1 MLLFVGLGNPRPSD
15 AGNRHNVGFMALD
28 RIAGRHGFQPWR
40 SRFRGALSE
49 GAVGGVKV
57 LALKPM
63 TYMNLSGEAVGEM
76 AHFYKLAP
84 EAVVVFHDELALAP
98 GKVKVKLGGGSA
110 GHNGLRS
117 IDQHLGSDYK
127 RVRIG
132 IGHPGDKALVH
143 PYVLRDFD
151 KEERVWLA
159 TLLDAIADAAPLLVK
174 GDDGEFMNR
183 CHLALNPPKPKP
195 PRAAKADGGDKPP
208 ESAAG

>member
-1 MLLFVGLGNPRPSD
+1 MRLFVGLGNPRPSD

-28 RIAGRHGFQPWR
+28 RIARRHGFGPWR
-40 SRFRGALSE
+40 SRFRGVLAE
-49 GAVGGVKV
+49 GSIGGVKV

-63 TYMNLSGEAVGEM
+63 TYMNLSGDAVGEA
-76 AHFYKLAP
+76 AHFYKLEP
-84 EAVVVFHDELALAP
+84 GQVVVFHDELALAP

-117 IDQHLGSDYK
+117 IDPHIGPDYK

-151 KEERVWLA
+151 KEERPWLD
-159 TLLDAIADAAPLLVK
+159 TLMDAIADAAPLLVE

-195 PRAAKADGGDKPP
+195 PREPP
-208 ESAAG
+208 QSASGS